1 MSVYSGFS
9 TRNQEAQYYRLVENL
24 IILLQSRVLL
34 SLKSNP
40 RADDSN
46 WANRF
51 NTIYTNMKNLE
62 YHKYLE
68 PKLSDGVRDLA
79 SYFSFDMSI
88 EPIRS
93 DYSVPQFTPRV
104 GSNSIRALN
113 SPRKKNSQK
122 KVNGMSERAR
132 NSEKKSSSK
141 LGMSKYYGRIMDNF
155 LSKPQSVSP
164 KKEPRGMISMES
176 QDFWLLDDKIQ
187 VIENDFDY

>member
-24 IILLQSRVLL
+24 IILLQSRVLF

-40 RADDSN
+40 RTDDSS
-46 WANRF
+46 WVNRF

-68 PKLSDGVRDLA
+68 PKLSDSVRDLA
-79 SYFSFDMSI
+79 SYFSFDQSI

-93 DYSVPQFTPRV
+93 EYSVPQFTPRV
-104 GSNSIRALN
+104 GSNSIRELN
-113 SPRKKNSQK
+113 SPKKKNSQK
-122 KVNGMSERAR
+122 KVNGISERIR
-132 NSEKKSSSK
+132 NNEKKSSSK

-164 KKEPRGMISMES
+164 KKEHKGMISMES